1 MLAED
6 GAEQPEL
13 QADAESPA
21 GHILRLDRLIA
32 SQADEL
38 AASEAGWRE
47 LTALCDLAEWAAEAG
62 GDGPAV
68 VLVDDLRRLLA
79 RRQGSAAADS

>member
-6 GAEQPEL
+6 GAEHPEL
-13 QADAESPA
+13 QADPEASA
-21 GHILRLDRLIA
+21 AHILRLNRLIA

-38 AASEAGWRE
+38 AAADAGWRE
-47 LTALCDLAEWAAEAG
+47 LTALCDLAQWATETA
-62 GDGPAV
+62 GDGRPV

-79 RRQGSAAADS
+79 RRNEVQPGN

>member
-6 GAEQPEL
+6 GAEYPDL
-13 QADAESPA
+13 RADADTSA
-21 GHILRLDRLIA
+21 AHILRLDRLIA

-38 AASEAGWRE
+38 AAAEAGWRE
-47 LTALCDLAEWAAEAG
+47 LTALCDLAQWATETA

-79 RRQGSAAADS
+79 RRHGGASGS

>member
-6 GAEQPEL
+6 GAEHPEL
-13 QADAESPA
+13 RADAESSA
-21 GHILRLDRLIA
+21 AHILRLDRLIA

-38 AASEAGWRE
+38 AAAEACWRE
-47 LTALCDLAEWAAEAG
+47 LTALCDLAQWATETA

-79 RRQGSAAADS
+79 RRRGATSGS

>member
-1 MLAED
+1 VLAED
-6 GAEQPEL
+6 GAEYPDL
-13 QADAESPA
+13 RADADTSA
-21 GHILRLDRLIA
+21 AHVLRLDRLIA

-38 AASEAGWRE
+38 AAAEAGWRE
-47 LTALCDLAEWAAEAG
+47 LTALCDLAQWATETA

-79 RRQGSAAADS
+79 RRHGAASSS

>member
-6 GAEQPEL
+6 GAEHPEL
-13 QADAESPA
+13 RAGAEPSA
-21 GHILRLDRLIA
+21 EHLLRLERLIA

-38 AASEAGWRE
+38 AAAEACWQE
-47 LTALCDLAEWAAEAG
+47 LTALCDLAEWATETA
-62 GDGPAV
+62 GDGRAV

-79 RRQGSAAADS
+79 RRGEAAAGS